1 MNESNT
7 NKLTLIKR
15 STPICPQC
23 TVMQNMLEDAK
34 ISYDTIDIAQNPEA
48 IEKYDISSVPVLLIN
63 DEDAGQ
69 IKLNGI
75 QPVELIKEMME

>member
-1 MNESNT
+1 MESS

-23 TVMQNMLEDAK
+23 TVMQNMLEGSE
-34 ISYDTIDIAQNPEA
+34 IPYEIIDIAQNPEA
-48 IEKYDISSVPVLLIN
+48 IEKYGISSVPVLLID